1 MGAWGS
7 GIFAN
12 DLAADVRDGVVTP
25 LKQFVA
31 EYFTEHDTDISL
43 EEFEEEVM
51 GEVLP
56 RLAMILALCENCQ
69 AVPPEFEDVQRW
81 HERYVM
87 LEAATGESDPD
98 YREEVEQVFARL
110 RRVAEPQNADDE

>member
-12 DLAADVRDGVVTP
+12 DLAADVRDAVVTP
-25 LKQFVA
+25 LRQFVA

-56 RLAMILALCENCQ
+56 RLAMILALCEDCQ
-69 AVPPEFEDVQRW
+69 AIPPQSDDVQRW
-81 HERYVM
+81 HERYGR
-87 LEAATGESDPD
+87 LEAASGESDPD
-98 YREEVEQVFARL
+98 YREEVEQLFARL
-110 RRVAEPQNADDE
+110 KRVTQAQNADDD

>member
-12 DLAADVRDGVVTP
+12 DLAADVRDAVVAP

-69 AVPPEFEDVQRW
+69 AVPPEFEDVQHW
-81 HERYVM
+81 HERYGMV
-87 LEAATGESDPD
+87 EAASGESFPD
-98 YREEVEQVFARL
+98 YHEEVEQVFARL
-110 RRVAEPQNADDE
+110 RRVAQPQNADDD